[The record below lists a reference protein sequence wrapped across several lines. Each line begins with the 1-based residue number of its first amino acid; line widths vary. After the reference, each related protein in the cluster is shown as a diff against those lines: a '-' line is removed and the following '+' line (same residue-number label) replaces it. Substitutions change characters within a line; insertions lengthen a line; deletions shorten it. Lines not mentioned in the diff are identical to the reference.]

1 MSCCAVQALTSS
13 YGIATELI
21 ELQNLIT
28 VGTHIVEAA
37 LLRKESRGGHFSLDY
52 PPKPKVKVE
61 REAPQ
66 KSGSNWKKY
75 GRSSRKEA
83 DLGSLVR
90 GGSPPRRRS
99 RDVVF
104 RSQAENEQ

>member
-1 MSCCAVQALTSS
+1 MTSS
-13 YGIATELI
+13 YGVATELI

-52 PPKPKVKVE
+52 PPKPRVKVE

-66 KSGSNWKKY
+66 KSGSTWKKY
-75 GRSSRKEA
+75 GRTSRKDA
-83 DLGSLVR
+83 DLGGLIR
-90 GGSPPRRRS
+90 GGSPPRSRS
-99 RDVVF
+99 REIVF
-104 RSQAENEQ
+104 RSQAENEK

>member
-1 MSCCAVQALTSS
+1 MQALTTS

-28 VGTHIVEAA
+28 VGTHIVQAA

-66 KSGSNWKKY
+66 KSASNWKKY
-75 GRSSRKEA
+75 GRAAPMEG
-83 DLGSLVR
+83 DLGRSIR
-90 GGSPPRRRS
+90 GSSPPTSRS

-104 RSQAENEQ
+104 RSQAENEK

>member
-1 MSCCAVQALTSS
+1 MQALTSS
-13 YGIATELI
+13 YGVATELI

-52 PPKPKVKVE
+52 PPKPRID

-66 KSGSNWKKY
+66 KLSSSWKKHT
-75 GRSSRKEA
+75 RAPRKEA
-83 DLGSLVR
+83 DLGGLIR
-90 GGSPPRRRS
+90 GGSPPRSRS

-104 RSQAENEQ
+104 RSQARGKE